1 MDISISTRHGDLPSS
16 TQEHIEEK
24 AQKLPRFFD
33 RVTSIEV
40 TVDLKNHQDPEVEI
54 KVSAEHLADVIAK
67 AGGSN
72 VIAATDAAIHK
83 IERQLVK
90 HKEKIT
96 GHRNISHKHLETET
110 ED

>member
-1 MDISISTRHGDLPSS
+1 MDISISTRHGELPSDVQS
-16 TQEHIEEK
+16 LIEEK
-24 AQKLPRFFD
+24 ARKLPRFFD
-33 RVTSIEV
+33 RLTSIEV

-54 KVSAEHLADVIAK
+54 KASAEQRDDVVAK
-67 AGGSN
+67 SSGTN

-83 IERQLVK
+83 MERQLVK

-96 GHRNISHKHLETET
+96 GHRNLSHKHLAPES